1 MILECA
7 SCAKM
12 YRIRDDASPQPT
24 KCPTCNGDLRSA
36 GGGAQ
41 AAGGSRVRELE
52 TKIQSL
58 ERELAESRSG
68 RPTLSVETSPGFSG
82 FSAPVAELRSAAE
95 KGDRLERDLLALRSE
110 MERKLKE
117 KDREIAQLREA
128 ADREAVERRKHES
141 RGSSLEE
148 THARAVE
155 GKDQTIQALD
165 ASIASYRSKVETLQ
179 KKLDA
184 VEIQRL
190 NDLNAFDTRIREKE
204 QSDRNELD
212 RATQQQQ
219 QALVALRVEMEV
231 KIQEKDS
238 LISEGR
244 QALDREAGER
254 RRLAETL
261 KRLEENAGRE
271 VSEKQAGIAAL
282 EATLASYKSK
292 CATLQS
298 RVDSLEQMRRSEHDQ
313 LGKQLRASQ
322 TVRARVDEAGNLAVD
337 LDHSLDSIEASI
349 AALRDRAKRLKETLE
364 QTGAEPEPVVPLAP
378 LSSSF
383 VAPAAEEAEPTRPAL
398 SQAVTWG
405 GAPANVP
412 SEAAEEEPAPE
423 AAAEPE
429 VEEEPQMEPVELPN
443 FSDVTKTKIKPAPPR
458 QPDPD
463 PEAEPAVLERRPD
476 IEPELELVQEES
488 QGRVKEPT
496 GVMPIVE
503 SEPAPTTAAEET
515 SADQEETS
523 DIPLI
528 SPPEDE
534 KPAPPPP
541 PKKDDTKRKFSW
553 QRK

>member
-24 KCPTCNGDLRSA
+24 KCPTCNGDLRA
-36 GGGAQ
+36 TGGAPT
-41 AAGGSRVRELE
+41 GGNSKVRELE

-110 MERKLKE
+110 MERKLKD
-117 KDREIAQLREA
+117 KDREIAQAREA
-128 ADREAVERRKHES
+128 ADREAAERRKQEARAS
-141 RGSSLEE
+141 GLEE
-148 THARAVE
+148 THARALE
-155 GKDQTIQALD
+155 GKEKTIQELD
-165 ASIASYRSKVETLQ
+165 ASIASYRAKLEAAQ

-190 NDLNAFDTRIREKE
+190 NDLNAFDSRIRQKE
-204 QSDRNELD
+204 ESDRVNLD
-212 RATQQQQ
+212 RTTEMQQ

-231 KIQEKDS
+231 KIQEKDR

-244 QALDREAGER
+244 QALDREAAER
-254 RRLAETL
+254 RRLSEEL
-261 KRLEENAGRE
+261 NRLQENVGRE
-271 VSEKQAGIAAL
+271 VAEKTAAANAL
-282 EATLASYKSK
+282 DATLASYKSK
-292 CATLQS
+292 TETLQK
-298 RVDSLEQMRRSEHDQ
+298 RVDSLEGLRRTEHDQ
-313 LGKQLRASQ
+313 MTKQVRASQ
-322 TVRARVDEAGNLAVD
+322 AIRSRVDEASHLATD
-337 LDHSLDSIEASI
+337 LDHTLDSIEASI
-349 AALRDRAKRLKETLE
+349 AALRDRSRRLKSSLELGEAETV
-364 QTGAEPEPVVPLAP
+364 APLAP
-378 LSSSF
+378 LSTSF
-383 VAPAAEEAEPTRPAL
+383 APAAEPEAEPVRPAL
-398 SQAVTWG
+398 SQADWG
-405 GAPANVP
+405 T
-412 SEAAEEEPAPE
+412 PAPVAE
-423 AAAEPE
+423 AEAVETQPEPE
-429 VEEEPQMEPVELPN
+429 IETQPEPETEPVEEVPAEEPVELPA
-443 FSDVTKTKIKPAPPR
+443 FSEVTKTKIKPAPPR

-463 PEAEPAVLERRPD
+463 PAAEPAVLEKRPD
-476 IEPELELVQEES
+476 IEPELELVPDET

-496 GVMPIVE
+496 GVLPVIDAPAASEE
-503 SEPAPTTAAEET
+503 S
-515 SADQEETS
+515 S

-541 PKKDDTKRKFSW
+541 PAKKEDTKRKFSW